1 MRLVKNLIIGLI
13 LVVGGV
19 MLLMLIPS
27 PQAPADKPWEVTVMP
42 DGNSKVLGIHLG
54 TTDYKTAQMQFGV
67 FGETGLFVD
76 PDGSRSIEA
85 YFDSV
90 NLAGLSAKLVLNL
103 EVSEAQIDAMQA
115 RASAGE
121 LQPSGAHQHEL
132 AETDRETLL
141 TTAVTGL
148 TYIPSVRLKPEMLK
162 SRFGEPE
169 SIEQSEADE
178 DGQVSESWQYPDI
191 GLTVLFQAEQ
201 KPILIYR
208 ARR

>member
-1 MRLVKNLIIGLI
+1 MRFVINLSVGLI
-13 LVVGGV
+13 LVVVGIV
-19 MLLMLIPS
+19 ALMLIPS

-54 TTDYKTAQMQFGV
+54 QTDYKTAQTQFGV

-76 PDGSRSIEA
+76 PDGRRSVEA

-103 EVSEAQIDAMQA
+103 DVNETELDAMLS

-132 AETDRETLL
+132 AETDREALL
-141 TTAVTGL
+141 TKAVTAL
-148 TYIPSVRLKPEMLK
+148 TYIPSVRLKSEMLHN
-162 SRFGEPE
+162 RFGEPARVVE
-169 SIEQSEADE
+169 TDANEK
-178 DGQVSESWQYPDI
+178 GQTSTTWLYPDI
-191 GLTVLFQAEQ
+191 GLSVVFLPEQ
-201 KPILIYR
+201 KPILVYR
-208 ARR
+208 AKH